1 MAPLLERLR
10 PLAPEDGPLALP
22 EGSAPAAEVGDCEV
36 AQQGVS
42 EQPLEERVGPDHP
55 RLRLAADLIHG
66 PGDPA
71 EAETPEH
78 RARDGAAPE
87 AQAARAYGRPKG
99 YETYQIFGS
108 AGGDVFFTYAF
119 VAKDLKRLFVVKPDA
134 LGAKGLAMPS
144 EGLRIPS
151 NAIGSSIIRLSRC
164 SEPPVATVAV
174 FKKPISVGAGTDA
187 TKLPTVRV
195 VRDVNYRTGPD
206 DSYRKVGTFKR
217 GQVLKFTNFDGNW
230 YEFNIGGRKVYSY
243 RRFFAN

>member
-1 MAPLLERLR
+1 MKLTAFIAAILAFGASMA
-10 PLAPEDGPLALP
+10 
-22 EGSAPAAEVGDCEV
+22 
-36 AQQGVS
+36 Q
-42 EQPLEERVGPDHP
+42 
-55 RLRLAADLIHG
+55 
-66 PGDPA
+66 
-71 EAETPEH
+71 AETP
-78 RARDGAAPE
+78 RLMNNGLGFLFAKYAANPDAGCAANTLSRVSADLPDLHADPITWIGNFPIPE
-87 AQAARAYGRPKG
+87 AQAARAYGQPKG
-99 YETYQIFGS
+99 YETYKIFGS

-134 LGAKGLAMPS
+134 LGAEGLAMPS

-164 SEPPVATVAV
+164 SEPPVATAAV